1 MVLSFYY
8 VLSTV
13 FSALAEGGGAIGQG
27 HTAHQWGGKGQD
39 ARSPAVK
46 SLLLNTVLS
55 FLDKVDHE

>member
-13 FSALAEGGGAIGQG
+13 FSALAKGGGAIGQG
-27 HTAHQWGGKGQD
+27 HAAHQWGGKDQD
-39 ARSPAVK
+39 ASSPAVK
-46 SLLLNTVLS
+46 SVLLNTTFS